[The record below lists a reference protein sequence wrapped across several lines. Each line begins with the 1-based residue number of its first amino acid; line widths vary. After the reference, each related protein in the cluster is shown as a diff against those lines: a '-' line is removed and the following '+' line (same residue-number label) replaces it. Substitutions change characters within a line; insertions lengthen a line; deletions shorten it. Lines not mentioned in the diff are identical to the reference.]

1 LDDEVGAHGYKIIV
15 GPDTTYRTGT
25 GLKAENTCEFDDED
39 DRDIDILGVDITYRF
54 DAYML
59 DIDDLNIEEGHF
71 RLLEASE
78 ALFLP
83 VFQNI
88 RIFVTSDDVIHS

>member
-1 LDDEVGAHGYKIIV
+1 VLPEMVLNKK
-15 GPDTTYRTGT
+15 
-25 GLKAENTCEFDDED
+25 GLLKVEY
-39 DRDIDILGVDITYRF
+39 LF

-59 DIDDLNIEEGHF
+59 DIEDLEIDKGHF

-83 VFQNI
+83 VFHNI